1 MAEEGKIIVTGSNGF
16 VGEHLSKYLRNKGTV
31 VIDRGRTSDRVL
43 DITNLHQLLN
53 IGDRV
58 EAIIHLAA
66 KTSVNNSLS
75 SPYETYNTN
84 VLGTLNL
91 LEFARQKKVTKFLN
105 LSTYVYGQPRYL
117 PIDEGHP
124 VEPGSPYNKS
134 KMLAEELC
142 KFYSRDFEINIVT
155 LRPFYIYG
163 SCPRRS
169 SFIYDLI
176 QQVIRNEQI
185 ITLSGESTRR
195 DFLYID
201 DFLGLI
207 EIILERF
214 PHGYNLY
221 NVGYGQSHTL
231 GEVVQIMGS
240 LLDKEISIRYN
251 NKMRPDDVTDM
262 VADISKVIREFG
274 WKPSTPLRKGLELT
288 LERYLS
294 H

>member
-1 MAEEGKIIVTGSNGF
+1 MVENGKIIVTGGNGF
-16 VGEHLSKYLRNKGTV
+16 VGEHLSKYLRSKEML
-31 VIDRGRTSDRVL
+31 VIDRDGASGRIL
-43 DITNLHQLLN
+43 DVTDLNQLFS
-53 IGDRV
+53 IGDGV
-58 EAIIHLAA
+58 EAIVHLAA

-84 VLGTLNL
+84 ILGTLNL

-105 LSTYVYGQPRYL
+105 VSTYVYGQPRYL
-117 PIDEGHP
+117 PVDEGHP

-134 KMLAEELC
+134 KMLAEDLC
-142 KFYSRDFEINIVT
+142 KFYSRDFEIDIVT

-163 SCPRRS
+163 TCPRRS

-176 QQVIRNEQI
+176 QRIIRNEEI
-185 ITLSGESTRR
+185 ITISGESTRR

-201 DFLGLI
+201 DFLRLI

-221 NVGYGQSHTL
+221 NVGFGQSHAL
-231 GEVVQIMGS
+231 SEVVQIMGG
-240 LLDKEISIRYN
+240 LLAKEISIRYD
-251 NKMRPDDVTDM
+251 NKMRPDDVADM
-262 VADISKVIREFG
+262 VADISKVNREFG

-294 H
+294 N